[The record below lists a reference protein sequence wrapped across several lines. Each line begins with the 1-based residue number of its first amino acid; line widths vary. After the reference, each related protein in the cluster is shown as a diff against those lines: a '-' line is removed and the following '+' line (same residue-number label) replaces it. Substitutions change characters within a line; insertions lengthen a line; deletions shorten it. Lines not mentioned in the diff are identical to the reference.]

1 MLQHYSPY
9 KVAENF
15 NILAALGPGRVD
27 LGIGRAP
34 GGLPRSTQAL
44 QEGIQEAAS
53 LKEKIV
59 QVKRSSTMSK
69 LKISRIHLQVSA
81 LRLCRI
87 FQRSCTY
94 LEQVSIVQVWLRN
107 WDSHMS
113 FHCSLTVI

>member
-44 QEGIQEAAS
+44 QEGIQEASS

-59 QVKRSSTMSK
+59 QVKRY
-69 LKISRIHLQVSA
+69 IHNEPLEDPSHPLAGLSA
-81 LRLCRI
+81 SPLSDIPAEPVRA
-87 FQRSCTY
+87 RSQC
-94 LEQVSIVQVWLRN
+94 
-107 WDSHMS
+107 
-113 FHCSLTVI
+113 